1 MRRYIL
7 LMVAIVMGINC
18 FGRSKVK
25 MVPEAIASSVP
36 GLEAIFRETIQMADS
51 VGYETEFKYCVY
63 MKNQNDTTYVTVV
76 LDPEDSL
83 GMQYKRYVMVD
94 IDSIDA
100 YYPLGK
106 KLFLFYFEKG
116 DRPGVKLSKRKHAFY
131 EYPGIYLTIMGS
143 RMIEWQYIIVDSKI
157 KRISYKDRWPELQ

>member
-1 MRRYIL
+1 MRKYIL
-7 LMVAIVMGINC
+7 LIVALVVGINC

-36 GLEAIFRETIQMADS
+36 GLEAIFRETIQKADS
-51 VGYETEFKYCVY
+51 VGYETEFKYRVY

-83 GMQYKRYVMVD
+83 AMQYKRYVMVNVAR
-94 IDSIDA
+94 IDA

-116 DRPGVKLSKRKHAFY
+116 DISGVKLSKRKHAFY
-131 EYPGIYLTIMGS
+131 EYPRIYIPIIGS
-143 RMIEWQYIIVDSKI
+143 RMI
-157 KRISYKDRWPELQ
+157 